1 MSERTNAQPLVKT
14 VDLKKLFKLKG
25 GALLHAV
32 DGVNLE
38 IYPAETLGVV
48 GESGCG
54 KSTLGRTILK
64 LIEPTDGKIYFEGED
79 ITKYSVRQ
87 MRHKRRDMQIIFQDP
102 YACLACPWWTSLP
115 STCSSTTSTRAG
127 RRPTTGRPS

>member
-38 IYPAETLGVV
+38 IYHLSNSQAILG
-48 GESGCG
+48 
-54 KSTLGRTILK
+54 
-64 LIEPTDGKIYFEGED
+64 
-79 ITKYSVRQ
+79 
-87 MRHKRRDMQIIFQDP
+87 
-102 YACLACPWWTSLP
+102 
-115 STCSSTTSTRAG
+115 SSKVQYR
-127 RRPTTGRPS
+127 